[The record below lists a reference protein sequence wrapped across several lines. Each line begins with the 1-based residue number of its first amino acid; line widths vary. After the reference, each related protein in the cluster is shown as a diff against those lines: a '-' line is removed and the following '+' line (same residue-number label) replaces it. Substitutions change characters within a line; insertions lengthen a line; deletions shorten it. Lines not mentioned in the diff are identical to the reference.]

1 MEWVVAD
8 TSGDGIFT
16 KGDKFSTTGNGR
28 GTSTSSTK
36 NTANSYSAE
45 LRMIASQEGSNYYE
59 GGASASGYTRNKNGF
74 TLEVA
79 SDNAPVLKAGS
90 SVTFAYKLTTH
101 DKPFYTNGNI
111 FTKGT
116 NDVYTSY
123 SGTVESLKNEPNST
137 PFHDGIKYDGS
148 SPSLF
153 KSIGDITVDP
163 LDLDVTGNMS
173 FFVRGTGLSSEKK
186 ESSVDLESSNAA
198 DDLAALEFD
207 YGLALVNKTDESN
220 KFDYGENIVYVFE
233 DAVPDGMVLVE
244 NSVQAF
250 HGGVDMKD
258 DGSFVFKDYSGQNDA
273 FAYVHK
279 AYQPGIIDTDNRIP
293 SDKVSIE
300 YDGSKAKIVI
310 RDTSLNW
317 TSNSNSSDP
326 IVVIYTLKLSDN
338 KIQEIL
344 ASKAAGDAVNEVLT
358 NTAIA
363 KLYKNY
369 GTPSQVDV
377 TQSNTTE
384 ADLKFQE
391 ETIAPGVEKE
401 GESVSDVIM
410 PDNNWG
416 NGAKWTIRVSNNDD
430 DELEIVDMAG
440 FTVKDTIP
448 VGSRFYGLACDEAIS
463 ISDPTPGTFPE
474 DEYADAMKA
483 SWTASTGAAG
493 EIDAYFYD
501 ENGTKGAKVTSPDGT
516 GGKIIGFRFEEN
528 TLTLKKGEYVD
539 ITFYTSNADYD
550 AELDSWITPVGS
562 VTNHVDVTFDDGF
575 SNKTVKKGT
584 YEGNKTVWAEAT
596 EQIGGINTLSYK
608 SINYPTPEKISD
620 YDKIGEEYLNNGYG
634 DEIKHDS
641 TTDRFDPEDTEE
653 YGRVVQGL
661 QGDIVHYTLN
671 VKNGAKATSRD
682 GSALSAGDSCME
694 NITIIDRL
702 PYVGDKGV
710 ITYERGSAFP
720 VELLPSS
727 IAVSVRTD
735 GSTDTPLDPS
745 QYTVSYS
752 SDDPVLDE
760 YSGDWAGKNDLMTW
774 DDEYDV
780 TKTTFRIVISDE
792 IMLPPGGYVTVEFN
806 GKVSPFTDVTAKSTQ
821 DAIENN
827 KVAWNSFAYSY
838 KTHDTKTGLSW
849 DDTVVSEP
857 AMVGVWVKE
866 SEAKITV
873 NKTYKTNSTEENT
886 FWFSLFTKDGDTFK
900 PYGTPKSLTMT
911 GSEEGNT
918 ETLEFN
924 NLVPTETL
932 YVFETDKEGNILKS
946 TPEQKITYNGTEF
959 VSEAAEVENKAE
971 KFNASFMNGTS
982 DSESMIFDGSTLTL
996 TGKAAAKGNVINI
1009 SYTNGMAN
1017 VTVNEGSASETFSL
1031 NPWAWPTP
1039 VTTASY
1045 TCASDDDVVISG
1057 INDNFNITVNSGAVS
1072 LNVDITN
1079 ELIVGTIEVEKT
1091 LIPLI
1096 TALRTPSTSAH
1107 SSVTLRASSSRTASP
1122 TEERATSSLS
1132 LSRARQQ
1139 GHLSRARRS
1148 PSTTCLSQ
1156 RKAHTTLSWRQMPRA
1171 LSLRRLSLLVIRSQ
1185 TITFTRLSQAGS
1197 TMLRATH
1204 LSVFL
1209 RTIMWA
1215 IPTSQT
1221 KS

>member
-1 MEWVVAD
+1 M
-8 TSGDGIFT
+8 
-16 KGDKFSTTGNGR
+16 
-28 GTSTSSTK
+28 
-36 NTANSYSAE
+36 TASENDFE
-45 LRMIASQEGSNYYE
+45 TINE
-59 GGASASGYTRNKNGF
+59 
-74 TLEVA
+74 
-79 SDNAPVLKAGS
+79 
-90 SVTFAYKLTTH
+90 
-101 DKPFYTNGNI
+101 YTNHFNHNI
-111 FTKGT
+111 SGVEL
-116 NDVYTSY
+116 DLPYDS
-123 SGTVESLKNEPNST
+123 SLWDGTVVHNPGGEIDPSKVDLSYES
-137 PFHDGIKYDGS
+137 DGS
-148 SPSLF
+148 
-153 KSIGDITVDP
+153 
-163 LDLDVTGNMS
+163 
-173 FFVRGTGLSSEKK
+173 
-186 ESSVDLESSNAA
+186 
-198 DDLAALEFD
+198 
-207 YGLALVNKTDESN
+207 
-220 KFDYGENIVYVFE
+220 
-233 DAVPDGMVLVE
+233 
-244 NSVQAF
+244 
-250 HGGVDMKD
+250 
-258 DGSFVFKDYSGQNDA
+258 
-273 FAYVHK
+273 
-279 AYQPGIIDTDNRIP
+279 
-293 SDKVSIE
+293 VSIII
-300 YDGSKAKIVI
+300 S
-310 RDTSLNW
+310 DTTLNYNGQK
-317 TSNSNSSDP
+317 TLGF
-326 IVVIYTLKLSDN
+326 VVTYQLKLSDN
-338 KIQEIL
+338 TVTELVKK
-344 ASKAAGDAVNEVLT
+344 KANGETIIVNFPNSAYAEMVKNFGSESEYVYKRT
-358 NTAIA
+358 NEDTA
-363 KLYKNY
+363 
-369 GTPSQVDV
+369 T
-377 TQSNTTE
+377 
-384 ADLKFQE
+384 LKFQE

-416 NGAKWTIRVSNNDD
+416 NGAKWTIRVSNNND

-463 ISDPTPGTFPE
+463 ISNSTPGTFPE

-501 ENGTKGAKVTSPDGT
+501 ENGTKGDKVTSPDGT
-516 GGKIIGFRFEEN
+516 GGKIIGFRFDEG

-608 SINYPTPEKISD
+608 SINYPNPKD
-620 YDKIGEEYLNNGYG
+620 VPGGYDKIGEEYLNNGYG

-671 VKNGAKATSRD
+671 VKNGAKATTRD

-720 VELLPSS
+720 VELLPNS

-760 YSGDWAGKNDLMTW
+760 YSGDWAGNNDLMTW

-971 KFNASFMNGTS
+971 SFKATFKNGTS
-982 DSESMIFDGSTLTL
+982 DSEYITYDNGAVVL
-996 TGKAAAKGNVINI
+996 TGKAAAKGNIITLKYSANYANFNVKQDDQTSSYIMNGYPDNATSF
-1009 SYTNGMAN
+1009 SYTSISDSEIRIEGFYNNAHMNAEIE
-1017 VTVNEGSASETFSL
+1017 VTSA
-1031 NPWAWPTP
+1031 PT
-1039 VTTASY
+1039 
-1045 TCASDDDVVISG
+1045 D
-1057 INDNFNITVNSGAVS
+1057 

-1091 LIPLI
+1091 LIPAYNGTKDTFYFGAFLCDDEGKLLKDGESYRREGDI
-1096 TALRTPSTSAH
+1096 Q
-1107 SSVTLRASSSRTASP
+1107 SVTIQGKTAGSP
-1122 TEERATSSLS
+1122 VNGE
-1132 LSRARQQ
+1132 
-1139 GHLSRARRS
+1139 
-1148 PSTTCLSQ
+1148 
-1156 RKAHTTLSWRQMPRA
+1156 K
-1171 LSLRRLSLLVIRSQ
+1171 
-1185 TITFTRLSQAGS
+1185 ITFHNLPIAEEGS
-1197 TMLRATH
+1197 YY
-1204 LSVFL
+1204 
-1209 RTIMWA
+1209 A
-1215 IPTSQT
+1215 ILETNAKGVIAQEAITPDD
-1221 KS
+1221 KIA